1 MGISIQ
7 ILLVSCSHLSEG
19 WNAKIKQA
27 TKAMTK
33 TRTTTA
39 AAVVA
44 AHTHRHVQTR
54 VHPISASE
62 TNSTCKKSRD
72 VTPILA
78 EVIVPDFESFPSSFH
93 FTSHY
98 R

>member
-1 MGISIQ
+1 MQRQIFMGISIQ

-39 AAVVA
+39 AAAVAA
-44 AHTHRHVQTR
+44 AHTHHHVQTR
-54 VHPISASE
+54 VHPISESE
-62 TNSTCKKSRD
+62 TNSTCEKSRD
-72 VTPILA
+72 EDTH
-78 EVIVPDFESFPSSFH
+78 S
-93 FTSHY
+93 